1 MLNGDTKEID
11 KNLKSWTVTS
21 VSGTEIVI
29 SLIFNKPILVSSGDY
44 PDIILI

>member
-1 MLNGDTKEID
+1 MLNGDTEEID
-11 KNLKSWTVTS
+11 NNLKSWTVTS

-29 SLIFNKPILVSSGDY
+29 SLIFDKPILVSSGDY